1 MSVMVGPSLPPCRLG
16 GVPVHHDPVHGIVAN
31 PGNREWG
38 QSPLSF
44 FVVCDNPVH
53 RVLVNWDPPVP
64 AGWRQVPD
72 PTMTE
77 HGICPGASICY
88 IYSGIKLGEEWLF
101 KSWFCQ
107 YISLPT
113 KYTISG
119 SILHYKVGL
128 TLSFLSLISRGVGG
142 IQKGNA
148 SILKNYINNYRNIR
162 KYTKSV

>member
-1 MSVMVGPSLPPCRLG
+1 MHRVMVNWEPS
-16 GVPVHHDPVHGIVAN
+16 
-31 PGNREWG
+31 
-38 QSPLSF
+38 S
-44 FVVCDNPVH
+44 
-53 RVLVNWDPPVP
+53 P

-119 SILHYKVGL
+119 STLQYNMGL
-128 TLSFLSLISRGVGG
+128 TKSFSSLISRGVGPF
-142 IQKGNA
+142 QKGNA
-148 SILKNYINNYRNIR
+148 SILNYRILILNLPG
-162 KYTKSV
+162 KVYKVPVPGTLT

>member
-1 MSVMVGPSLPPCRLG
+1 
-16 GVPVHHDPVHGIVAN
+16 
-31 PGNREWG
+31 
-38 QSPLSF
+38 
-44 FVVCDNPVH
+44 
-53 RVLVNWDPPVP
+53 
-64 AGWRQVPD
+64 
-72 PTMTE
+72 MTE

-113 KYTISG
+113 KYTISD
-119 SILHYKVGL
+119 SILQYKVGL

-148 SILKNYINNYRNIR
+148 SILCLHVFILYGTVLYLIIP
-162 KYTKSV
+162 VC

>member
-1 MSVMVGPSLPPCRLG
+1 MN
-16 GVPVHHDPVHGIVAN
+16 GIVTN
-31 PGNREWG
+31 HEKWQWERFPFSISG
-38 QSPLSF
+38 
-44 FVVCDNPVH
+44 VCDNPVH
-53 RVLVNWDPPVP
+53 RVMVNWDPPAP

-119 SILHYKVGL
+119 STLQYKMGL
-128 TLSFLSLISRGVGG
+128 TKSFSSLISRGVGPF
-142 IQKGNA
+142 QKGNA
-148 SILKNYINNYRNIR
+148 SIRVYRITLSYSHTV
-162 KYTKSV
+162 YTVGFHKLHSGIHRFS